1 MIEQFHK
8 VHFIFDQN
16 EQSNTLNTY
25 HNIEIISN
33 RNELYAKD
41 GGGDF
46 SLYLGNSYLSLD
58 FDTESKRIGNFGGA
72 INLSDIS
79 AEHITPP
86 KNIVNGILYVCDK
99 IEFMRGGGWRIEFM
113 EKYVFDAKQS
123 LFQIGVY
130 NANEPCCR
138 FLKNAYCQL
147 DPLGSLKCILISNI
161 VIK

>member
-1 MIEQFHK
+1 MIKRFHK
-8 VHFIFDQN
+8 VQFIFNQD
-16 EQSNTLNTY
+16 EQLNTVNTY

-33 RNELYAKD
+33 LNEIYAKN

-58 FDTESKRIGNFGGA
+58 FDTESKRIGNLGGA

-79 AEHITPP
+79 AEHIFFP
-86 KNIVNGILYVCDK
+86 KNIVNGILYVYDK
-99 IEFMRGGGWRIEFM
+99 REFMRGGSWRIEFM

-130 NANEPCCR
+130 SANEPCCR

-147 DPLGSLKCILISNI
+147 DPLGNLKCLLISNVMI
-161 VIK
+161 Q